1 MVTSVGRSLSL
12 GVVAFAAG
20 CSDDGGSTLADA
32 PPPAPAAYLGIWHA
46 TGGDLLGANAGQ
58 VEYLE
63 LADDGTGAL
72 RTNFQPYNILGCGL
86 DVLHVDLGD
95 GLISVDLGSGGSH
108 LFRYATPDADHLVLS
123 DQLERTLSFERVGE
137 VPADAKCR
145 ELAPS
150 DTTTDIR
157 PTLGYWSGLAYQSS
171 TSLWYADEA
180 NNVYAVNPSSGAVT
194 PAPANLATQFVQVQ
208 TFEGANYWA
217 HCACGN
223 NDSMELWS
231 PNGGTTAVDTL
242 NTTTLGAQ
250 VSIDGAASD
259 GTTLWVH
266 GYSYDSASYRFLKV
280 TGGIGARTLADSFE
294 FAPVDSLATLD
305 GKLWG
310 LLATPLGIV
319 LIDIDV
325 TTKKATA
332 TYALPAGVQ
341 WAALSAG
348 SGSLWVFGT
357 EPDGDGQ
364 LLRITP

>member
-1 MVTSVGRSLSL
+1 VGRSLLL

-58 VEYLE
+58 VQYLE
-63 LADDGTGAL
+63 LAVDGTGAL

-86 DVLHVDLGD
+86 DVLHVDLG
-95 GLISVDLGSGGSH
+95 GALVSIDLGTGGSH

-123 DQLERTLSFERVGE
+123 DQLDHTLSFERVAG
-137 VPADAKCR
+137 VPEEAKCR

-157 PTLGYWSGLAYQSS
+157 PTIGYWSGLAYRSS
-171 TSLWYADEA
+171 TSLWYADDA
-180 NNVYAVNPSSGAVT
+180 NGVYAVDPASGAVT
-194 PAPANLATQFVQVQ
+194 PAPASLGTQFVQVQ

-217 HCACGN
+217 LCACGN
-223 NDSMELWS
+223 NDSMELRA
-231 PNGGTTAVDTL
+231 PNDGDVAAVDTL
-242 NTTTLGAQ
+242 STTALGDQ
-250 VSIDGAASD
+250 LSIDGAASD

-266 GYSYDSASYRFLKV
+266 GYSYAGGAYRFLKV
-280 TGGIGARTLADSFE
+280 TGAVGARTLADSFE
-294 FAPVDSLATLD
+294 FASLDSITALD

-310 LLATPLGIV
+310 ISGTPLGVV
-319 LIDIDV
+319 LIDIDT